1 VYVEQSLDFE
11 EDKYRSH
18 VYKLKEALYWLK
30 QAPRAW
36 YECLRDFLIANS
48 LKVGKVDR
56 TVFSK
61 TIDND

>member
-1 VYVEQSLDFE
+1 
-11 EDKYRSH
+11 